1 MPYSLP
7 KVRNQALRSF
17 YAWFERLSNEGK
29 MRMGKRLEHEGKIV
43 ACGNAMTDGPFIESK
58 ETIGGYWFI
67 QAESL
72 EEAAEIAR
80 GNPGLDYGLILEV
93 RPDRPQ
99 KKMHSR
105 RREPWRKGG
114 LELPHGRADFRA
126 ARREKR
132 PFIPGLPRQNGRLG
146 DPALSLER
154 APRFKIFPQK
164 FLGDS

>member
-7 KVRNQALRSF
+7 KVRNQALGSF

-99 KKMHSR
+99 KRCIAEEGSHGG
-105 RREPWRKGG
+105 KGAWNC
-114 LELPHGRADFRA
+114 PTAGR
-126 ARREKR
+126 
-132 PFIPGLPRQNGRLG
+132 ISGLPAEKS
-146 DPALSLER
+146 ALLFRVCLVRTAASEIR
-154 APRFKIFPQK
+154 PCP
-164 FLGDS
+164 